1 MISVCIAMHNG
12 GDYIIE
18 ELNSILQQLSDSDE
32 VVISD
37 DGSTDGSIQRVENLK
52 DKRIKIYHYKCKEA
66 VTMPRLFV
74 TRNFENALK
83 HAKGDTIFMA
93 DQDDLWMPDKVLVCI
108 EQLRHYDLVLSELSI
123 CDSKGKTTGEKWF
136 NGKFRQNN
144 PLKIFGMTYQGCSM
158 AFNRKVLDAALP
170 FPPKLLSHDHWIGY
184 IAEMV
189 GKVKYID
196 ESLMYYRIH
205 DHNVSG
211 NSHSTNSLRFKIS
224 YRLYM
229 VKEFIK
235 RRRTLVKNNILC
247 SY

>member
-12 GDYIIE
+12 GKYIIE
-18 ELNSILQQLSDSDE
+18 ELNSILPQLGVDDE

-37 DGSTDGSIQRVENLK
+37 DGSTDGCIQAVNDLR
-52 DKRIKIYHYKCKEA
+52 DSRIKIYPFVCNKGMNLTRHY
-66 VTMPRLFV
+66 VTQ
-74 TRNFENALK
+74 NFENALL
-83 HAKGDTIFMA
+83 HANGDLIFMA
-93 DQDDLWMPDKVLVCI
+93 DQDDIWKPHKVRVCI
-108 EQLRHYDLVLSELSI
+108 EQLQRYDLVLSELDI
-123 CDSKGKTTGEKWF
+123 CDSEGKPTGEKWF
-136 NGKFRQNN
+136 NGKFRQHN

-158 AFNRKVLDAALP
+158 AFHKRVLDAVLP
-170 FPPKLLSHDHWIGY
+170 FPTKLLSHDHWIGY

-196 ESLMYYRIH
+196 EPLMYYRIH

-211 NSHSTNSLRFKIS
+211 NSHSTNSLRFKLS

-235 RRRTLVKNNILC
+235 RRITLAK
-247 SY
+247 